1 MQKLIKTDENNI
13 IESTQ
18 NWPDNEPAP
27 KGFQVRPYLDN
38 WVECGPIAKTKWK
51 LTDTPP
57 YAIEVL
63 PTDEEKATAIRRKI
77 ADAAN
82 KKCADKIINGLSIDG
97 IPAFLPV
104 IRQDQITKLW
114 TLRSRQKYDPP
125 YQLKIN
131 TDENGHAIYVEL
143 TSATD
148 FTNKYYKLFDEIQ
161 AILIENQAFKD
172 SLKTKTLA
180 VLTEI
185 EKKWIT

>member
-1 MQKLIKTDENNI
+1 MQKLIRTDKNNI

-18 NWPDNEPAP
+18 NWPDDKPAP
-27 KGFQVRPYLDN
+27 KGFHVRPYLDDK
-38 WVECGPIAKTKWK
+38 VECGPLAKTKWQ
-51 LTDTPP
+51 LTDAPP
-57 YAIEVL
+57 YAREIL
-63 PTDEEKATAIRRKI
+63 PTDEEKSTATRRKI

-82 KKCADKIINGLSIDG
+82 KKCADKIINGLSVDG

-104 IRQDQITKLW
+104 IRQDQISKLW
-114 TLRSRQKYDPP
+114 SLRDRQKYP
-125 YQLKIN
+125 YRLKIN
-131 TDENGHAIYVEL
+131 TDKDGRAIYVEL
-143 TSATD
+143 KSSRD

-180 VLTEI
+180 ALTEI